1 MIQANELRIG
11 DWVNEEVLGNVRVS
25 AVLSDTVA
33 VLAKSMKVDRTI
45 EDKEFSMNLSNIN
58 PIPLTPEIL
67 ERAGFVKTEHKLPL
81 LTYYDYRLGNCVASV
96 IPSGIEIEFCGLD
109 IEERTYIT
117 KVNHIHQLQNL
128 YFALTGTELTIK
140 L

>member
-1 MIQANELRIG
+1 MIQANELRVGLWFKREIPG
-11 DWVNEEVLGNVRVS
+11 RNE
-25 AVLSDTVA
+25 AW
-33 VLAKSMKVDRTI
+33 
-45 EDKEFSMNLSNIN
+45 EDIQIDEGIMYSIFSESLEYALNDLY